1 MATWK
6 KVIVSGS
13 NADLNQVTASGGFS
27 GDGSGLTGISA
38 DSLGNSLVDGN
49 GIADFT
55 FNGSAG
61 ATVALDLNGS
71 TLNLGSSGVK
81 VADAGIT
88 ATQIA
93 TSVAG
98 AGLGGGGGTALSVGV
113 DGSSI
118 EINSDALRVKATG
131 ITNAMLAGSIANAKL
146 SNSAITIAGASTS
159 LGGSITQAA
168 ILAGSTAISGSG
180 GVVAALTAGE
190 GIDIASN
197 GTVSG
202 EDATTSNKGIAKFNT
217 ANFAVTSGDVTIKNG
232 GVANVELVNSGITIA
247 GVDTSLGDTITQATI
262 LAGSTA
268 ISGSGGVVAA
278 LTAGEGIDIAS
289 NGTIS
294 GEDATTSNKGIASFH
309 GDNFSVSS
317 GAVIIKN
324 GGVANV
330 ELANDG
336 ITIAGVDTSL
346 GGTITQG
353 TILAGSTAISGSGG
367 VVAALTAGEGID
379 IASNGTISGE
389 DATTSNKGIASFD
402 TNHFT
407 VSSGA
412 VTIAGTSIQTGDIA
426 NDAVTG
432 TQLANDI
439 IIANDLTVTNDLR
452 VNGALVT
459 VNTANLNVEDQFI
472 LINSGSSTATNESG
486 IIFGGSNGA
495 VGAGA
500 ALIWNGDYNSNDG
513 RLAVANAVNWNATS
527 ATVSYSVAGVFEGS
541 VADAATAQ
549 ADHAGNIRIES
560 DEIFIY
566 V

>member
-13 NADLNQVTASGGFS
+13 NAELNQITASGGFS

-55 FNGSAG
+55 FDGGSSG
-61 ATVALDLNGS
+61 VVVALDLNGS

-88 ATQIA
+88 ETQLH

-98 AGLGGGGGTALSVGV
+98 AGLAGGGGTVLSVGV
-113 DGSSI
+113 DGSTV
-118 EINSDALRVKATG
+118 EISSDAVRVKDAG
-131 ITNAMLAGSIANAKL
+131 ITMAKLANVATDTFIGRTASGNGVPKALSKAEALAILNVADGANANV
-146 SNSAITIAGASTS
+146 SGNSGN
-159 LGGSITQAA
+159 AA
-168 ILAGSTAISGSG
+168 IYDNGGTPAFKSGITKAEVLTLINVSDGATTDQDLSGLALKTSISG
-180 GVVAALTAGE
+180 AFTAGE
-190 GIDIASN
+190 GIDISS
-197 GTVSG
+197 GVISG
-202 EDATTSNKGIAKFNT
+202 EDASATNKGIAKFNT
-217 ANFAVTSGDVTIKNG
+217 ANFANSSGDITIKDG
-232 GVANVELVNSGITIA
+232 GVALAEMANLAADKIIGRANGAGTGVPTALTATQVRTIINVENGATADQDLSSYALIA
-247 GVDTSLGDTITQATI
+247 S
-262 LAGSTA
+262 
-268 ISGSGGVVAA
+268 ISGAF
-278 LTAGEGIDIAS
+278 TAGEGIDISSGVIA
-289 NGTIS
+289 
-294 GEDATTSNKGIASFH
+294 GEDA
-309 GDNFSVSS
+309 SV
-317 GAVIIKN
+317 
-324 GGVANV
+324 
-330 ELANDG
+330 
-336 ITIAGVDTSL
+336 T
-346 GGTITQG
+346 
-353 TILAGSTAISGSGG
+353 
-367 VVAALTAGEGID
+367 
-379 IASNGTISGE
+379 
-389 DATTSNKGIASFD
+389 NKGIASFD
-402 TNHFT
+402 TNHFA
-407 VSSGA
+407 VSNGA
-412 VTIAGTSIQTGDIA
+412 VTVKAGSIQTGDIE

-439 IIANDLTVTNDLR
+439 TIANDLTVTGDLL
-452 VNGALVT
+452 VSGDTVT

-541 VADAATAQ
+541 VADAATAL

>member
-13 NADLNQVTASGGFS
+13 SAHLNQVTASGGFS

-38 DSLGNSLVDGN
+38 DSLANSLVDGN

-98 AGLGGGGGTALSVGV
+98 AGLAGGGGTALSVGV
-113 DGSSI
+113 DDSSI
-118 EINSDALRVKATG
+118 EINSDALRVKAAG
-131 ITNAMLAGSIANAKL
+131 VTNAMLGGSIANAKL

-159 LGGSITQAA
+159 LGGSITAAA
-168 ILAGSTAISGSG
+168 IGTAIGAFSGS
-180 GVVAALTAGE
+180 AQ
-190 GIDIASN
+190 
-197 GTVSG
+197 
-202 EDATTSNKGIAKFNT
+202 
-217 ANFAVTSGDVTIKNG
+217 VT
-232 GVANVELVNSGITIA
+232 GITVGQMAANSIDSDQYVDGSIDTAHIA
-247 GVDTSLGDTITQATI
+247 
-262 LAGSTA
+262 AGQVTNA
-268 ISGSGGVVAA
+268 
-278 LTAGEGIDIAS
+278 
-289 NGTIS
+289 
-294 GEDATTSNKGIASFH
+294 K
-309 GDNFSVSS
+309 
-317 GAVIIKN
+317 
-324 GGVANV
+324 
-330 ELANDG
+330 LANDG

-346 GGTITQG
+346 GGSITAATIG
-353 TILAGSTAISGSGG
+353 TAIGAFSGSAQVTGITVG
-367 VVAALTAGEGID
+367 QMAANSIDSDQYVDGSIDTAHIGANQITNAKMADNAID
-379 IASNGTISGE
+379 TAEIA
-389 DATTSNKGIASFD
+389 ASAVE
-402 TNHFT
+402 TAKINNL
-407 VSSGA
+407 A
-412 VTIAGTSIQTGDIA
+412 VTTAKIA

-432 TQLANDI
+432 DKLADDI
-439 IIANDLTVTNDLR
+439 TIANDLTVAGDLI
-452 VNGALVT
+452 VSGDTVT

-500 ALIWNGDYNSNDG
+500 ALIWNGDYNGNDG

-527 ATVSYSVAGVFEGS
+527 ATVNYSIAGVFEGS
-541 VADAATAQ
+541 IADAATAQ
-549 ADHAGNIRIES
+549 ADHTGNIRIES
-560 DEIFIY
+560 NDIY
-566 V
+566 IYA

>member
-81 VADAGIT
+81 VADQGIT
-88 ATQIA
+88 ETQLH

-98 AGLGGGGGTALSVGV
+98 AGLAGGNGTALSVGV
-113 DGSSI
+113 DDSSI
-118 EINSDALRVKATG
+118 EINSDALRVKAAG
-131 ITNAMLAGSIANAKL
+131 VTNAMLGGSIANTKL

-159 LGGSITQAA
+159 LGGSITAAA
-168 ILAGSTAISGSG
+168 IGTAIGAFSGSSQVTG
-180 GVVAALTAGE
+180 ITVGQMAANSV
-190 GIDIASN
+190 DSDQYVN
-197 GTVSG
+197 GSV
-202 EDATTSNKGIAKFNT
+202 DNVHL
-217 ANFAVTSGDVTIKNG
+217 AND
-232 GVANVELVNSGITIA
+232 GITIA
-247 GVDTSLGDTITQATI
+247 GVDTSLGGTITQATI

-294 GEDATTSNKGIASFH
+294 GEDATTSNKGIAKFNTA
-309 GDNFSVSS
+309 NFAVSS
-317 GAVIIKN
+317 GDVTIKD

-346 GGTITQG
+346 GGTITQA
-353 TILAGSTAISGSGG
+353 TILAGSTVISGSVNTQVAMGG
-367 VVAALTAGEGID
+367 DISGNANNATVAKVQGVALT
-379 IASNGTISGE
+379 SGE
-389 DATTSNKGIASFD
+389 A
-402 TNHFT
+402 
-407 VSSGA
+407 
-412 VTIAGTSIQTGDIA
+412 
-426 NDAVTG
+426 
-432 TQLANDI
+432 TQLAAIGSVTITNTQWGYVGALDQSLTTTSDVNF
-439 IIANDLTVTNDLR
+439 NDLTVAGDL
-452 VNGALVT
+452 T
-459 VNTANLNVEDQFI
+459 VQGDVIELQTTNLNIEDQFI
-472 LINSGSSTATNESG
+472 LLHSGSSTNTSDSG
-486 IIFGGSNGA
+486 IIFGGSGGTA
-495 VGAGA
+495 QQGK
-500 ALIWNGDYNSNDG
+500 ALIWDSNYAASGEG
-513 RLAVANAVNWNATS
+513 RLAVRTTDLAANS
-527 ATVSYSVAGVFEGS
+527 ASDFAAGTTGYYVAGVFEGNE
-541 VADAATAQ
+541 ANAATAK
-549 ADHAGNIRIES
+549 ADHNGNIRIES
-560 DEIFIY
+560 NEIYIY
-566 V
+566 A

>member
-13 NADLNQVTASGGFS
+13 IAELNIVSASGGFS

-81 VADAGIT
+81 VADGGIT

-98 AGLGGGGGTALSVGV
+98 AGLAGGGGTALSVGV

-131 ITNAMLAGSIANAKL
+131 ITNAMLAGSIANTKL
-146 SNSAITIAGASTS
+146 VNDGITIAGVDTS
-159 LGGSITQAA
+159 LGGTITQAT

-197 GTVSG
+197 GTISG
-202 EDATTSNKGIAKFNT
+202 EDASATNKGIAKFNT
-217 ANFAVTSGDVTIKNG
+217 ANFANSSGDITIKDG
-232 GVANVELVNSGITIA
+232 GVANVELVNDGITIA
-247 GVDTSLGDTITQATI
+247 GVDTSLGGTITQATI

-294 GEDATTSNKGIASFH
+294 GEDATT
-309 GDNFSVSS
+309 
-317 GAVIIKN
+317 
-324 GGVANV
+324 
-330 ELANDG
+330 
-336 ITIAGVDTSL
+336 T
-346 GGTITQG
+346 
-353 TILAGSTAISGSGG
+353 
-367 VVAALTAGEGID
+367 
-379 IASNGTISGE
+379 
-389 DATTSNKGIASFD
+389 NKGIASFD

-407 VSSGA
+407 LSGGA
-412 VTIAGTSIQTGDIA
+412 VTIKAASIQTGDIA
-426 NDAVTG
+426 NDAITG
-432 TQLANDI
+432 DKLADDI
-439 IIANDLTVTNDLR
+439 VIAGNLT
-452 VNGALVT
+452 VNGATTTLS
-459 VNTANLNVEDQFI
+459 TANLSIEDKFI
-472 LINSGSSTATNESG
+472 TIASGSTSATDGGIIVSKQANGAGFGFGYDTATTRWV
-486 IIFGGSNGA
+486 F
-495 VGAGA
+495 
-500 ALIWNGDYNSNDG
+500 DND
-513 RLAVANAVNWNATS
+513 LAVAAT
-527 ATVSYSVAGVFEGS
+527 GI
-541 VADAATAQ
+541 VADAFVSVTTGSTSAPSAAPSYGGT
-549 ADHAGNIRIES
+549 GNGYGTMHVKT
-560 DEIFIY
+560 DTGDIY
-566 V
+566 IYA

>member
-146 SNSAITIAGASTS
+146 A
-159 LGGSITQAA
+159 
-168 ILAGSTAISGSG
+168 
-180 GVVAALTAGE
+180 
-190 GIDIASN
+190 
-197 GTVSG
+197 
-202 EDATTSNKGIAKFNT
+202 
-217 ANFAVTSGDVTIKNG
+217 
-232 GVANVELVNSGITIA
+232 NSGITIA
-247 GVDTSLGDTITQATI
+247 GVDTSLGGTITQATI